1 MGVGSNELTNP
12 TASTR
17 PNHTERRIGT
27 LHRASA
33 QRHAPQRHAPADF
46 DNEYSGLNSGLCV
59 TASAKANGSSTP
71 VAVRIDRAHRVRI
84 EQKIRRAPRRAAPA
98 VERAEDETEPRYT
111 PLRLGSPETA
121 PDFPSAVGMQAR
133 TPTVRA
139 AQWGRHDLKPWP
151 ALPKPPAAGPPERAE
166 YGVREVVNSKI
177 ARPTHNRNSQLLAS
191 WLDLAH

>member
-71 VAVRIDRAHRVRI
+71 VAVRIDRA
-84 EQKIRRAPRRAAPA
+84 QPA